1 MFYCTFHRDVM
12 LKGLDVYQITLG
24 DASILVCSDCAQA
37 FRNGDCVL
45 SGL

>member
-1 MFYCTFHRDVM
+1 MFYCAFHIRTT

-24 DASILVCSDCAQA
+24 NASILVCPECAQA
-37 FRNGDCVL
+37 FRNNDITL